1 MESKITF
8 IEIVETLEKH
18 SDLKDIRELLEKI
31 YNFKR
36 SDLIS
41 LSTELFSIA
50 YTISIVNLEDFK
62 EFKDKIEDELEE
74 MAKENAN

>member
-1 MESKITF
+1 MENKITF
-8 IEIVETLEKH
+8 IEIVETLENH

-41 LSTELFSIA
+41 LSTDLFSIA
-50 YTISIVNLEDFK
+50 YALSIANLEDFK

>member
-1 MESKITF
+1 MENKITF

-18 SDLKDIRELLEKI
+18 RESKDIRELLEKI

-41 LSTELFSIA
+41 LSTDLFSIA
-50 YTISIVNLEDFK
+50 YAISITNLEDFK
-62 EFKDKIEDELEE
+62 EFKDKLEDELEME
-74 MAKENAN
+74 KLNAN

>member
-1 MESKITF
+1 MENKITF

-41 LSTELFSIA
+41 LSTDLFSIA
-50 YTISIVNLEDFK
+50 YAISITNLEDFK
-62 EFKDKIEDELEE
+62 TFKDKLEDEME
-74 MAKENAN
+74 MEKLSAN